1 MRRVVIITGG
11 ASGLGRY
18 MTLEFARRGYTVAFT
33 YQNSVHAALQLE
45 ESLCGM
51 DCLSHAEQID
61 VASEKAVSAFVQR
74 VLGAFGRIDTL
85 INNTGIFENSLIA
98 DTTLESWNRVI
109 RVDLTGSFLFIKHV
123 FPVMKAQMEGS
134 IVNITSVMGESG
146 IYGACSYAAAKAG
159 LIGLTK
165 SVALEGA
172 RYGIRSNSVSV
183 GLMDQG
189 MSLTLSSEA
198 ASSLL
203 RKIPLKR
210 PGTAEELAGLV
221 ADLSAQKMAYL
232 TGQVIR
238 FNGGMYM

>member
-85 INNTGIFENSLIA
+85 INNAGIFENSLIA

-165 SVALEGA
+165 SVALEGPDTESVPT
-172 RYGIRSNSVSV
+172 RS
-183 GLMDQG
+183 
-189 MSLTLSSEA
+189 
-198 ASSLL
+198 
-203 RKIPLKR
+203 P
-210 PGTAEELAGLV
+210 
-221 ADLSAQKMAYL
+221 
-232 TGQVIR
+232 
-238 FNGGMYM
+238 